1 MDMTMPQ
8 RRQFL
13 EQTDTMVK
21 TGILKWE
28 DALLILEIFK
38 RRLEITEREQLTQST
53 EQ

>member
-8 RRQFL
+8 RRKFL

-21 TGILKWE
+21 TGILQWE

-38 RRLEITEREQLTQST
+38 KRLEITEQEQLTQST